1 MKIVYIYSTCAEPH
15 NTQPNE
21 LAYMYSSYKT
31 TRLTLR
37 VLFSYS
43 MEYNIIVQYCNIDAT
58 PL

>member
-1 MKIVYIYSTCAEPH
+1 MKIVYIYSTCAEQH

-43 MEYNIIVQYCNIDAT
+43 MEYNISCTV
-58 PL
+58 L